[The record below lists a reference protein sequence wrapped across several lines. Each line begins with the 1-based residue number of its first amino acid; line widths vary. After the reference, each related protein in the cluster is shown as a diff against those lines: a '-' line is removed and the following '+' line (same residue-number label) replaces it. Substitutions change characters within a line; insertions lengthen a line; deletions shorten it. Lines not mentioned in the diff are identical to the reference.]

1 MALTCPNKNTKEW
14 RRLSANRPDVDSYIW
29 AKYDGLIPEL
39 EYTNPSQRPG
49 FKISNS
55 ATDANLSKEQ
65 VDSMY
70 EDYSKM
76 MNRKR
81 KGFELTRDA
90 FDNAF
95 RKLSLLQIGDSKILG
110 EWDIKNNLFKGR
122 VISSPSIRTLVK
134 DMQDIKSSVNFMASV
149 PPDMGKM
156 LDRLGF
162 VSVEQSKS
170 FDFERKDKDGNIIV
184 SEAMEKS
191 LYFSDELLIEKVF
204 GTTKDKVDVDA
215 IQQYDSFFSKVSIMT
230 NIINGLQAN
239 QPANKIADE
248 LKRLSIYDQSAAKI
262 IRKYSQFVKDSKR
275 NALIESLMFYKGIY
289 AENNFKH
296 FSDKEL
302 KTKKDFLIS
311 EVKNINLS
319 SPTEQDR
326 TNLKQKI
333 KSLKAELAI
342 IEKENKGSRKYFE
355 QIERI
360 EIEELRLKGVNSNLL
375 NPTKRSTSLAET
387 NLPYDVESREIQKI
401 NETFE
406 FVEVIN
412 QLVRTIERA
421 AANKFVDIDTLS
433 APKVYDEVD
442 GELNKT
448 LVQYLSKFGIKT
460 EMLENIQEELN
471 IDSYATA
478 DILNK
483 ILYSDKNDQTE
494 LPQKASELIV
504 YMMQFNPAVTEIMKY
519 MDTKSMFRRGAISK
533 SEKLKVIADLL
544 AAELSKKTGTEIPKT
559 LSDKLKMLFKQF
571 LSFLSVSGQARV
583 NRKIGYI
590 ADQVLLQNQS
600 LITASVFKPGKFGM
614 KTMQVSLQDA
624 IESDEFGDGIIE
636 KLSKTGFMLVGSTA
650 IGEQG
655 IIKRPNENLLHDI
668 DVASPFKR
676 QKTVI
681 DFKKAYPNAIKVR
694 SIFSQDQVTDS
705 YLIVPEGYKV
715 ENLEMPT
722 IDGKITLQSYD
733 IMDSKGVRRGTFRR
747 DKNGNEAKEN
757 NLGIEGKVIDLFSYW
772 GEAPDNSLISEGI
785 QISHWVEIFKAKLGY
800 ARYKDIWDYN
810 RFIPYDRMEELGL
823 TDPRE
828 VVSETPNVMNQVAG
842 TEGTVA
848 SPQVLEKVKKVLEKM
863 GVKVQDILE
872 YAKGNPAVNISNVNA
887 LADLGAGIIGLA
899 EGKEDVSLTEEM
911 VHIATAILEQ
921 KNPKLITEL
930 ISKIGGYKIYK
941 DTLAEYRDLKAYQLP
956 NGKPDIRKIKK
967 EAVDKLI
974 AEIIVGGDVE
984 AYTEDVR
991 SLARRMWD
999 TITAWFRGQY
1009 KKANIDIFSETADAV
1024 IGGDFEGSVIDLNSK
1039 EIYYQATPQQEKF
1052 QRLIEQT
1059 RGTLRKIETNEEVD
1073 PLLAD
1078 EEKAT
1083 SYYELLVNGKYER
1096 ITKRVTDRVKIWY
1109 RQRFGDTVFSEDEKR
1124 DNEVKRSL
1132 GTKYHD
1138 FFDIDIHQR
1147 FFNPDGT
1154 RRVNPGERPVYDND
1168 LDNKVYTKLEKY
1180 YTDLIAS
1187 FSENGKNPLVFSE
1200 LQVYDKKEKEAGT
1213 IDLLIVEE
1221 DGTAHIYDWKFMSV
1235 AQGAEDVAWFKQ
1247 GAYDVQL
1254 GRYKN
1259 ILINNYGIK
1268 KIGKNRAIPIVM
1280 NLKRENFQDPTSGLE
1295 LKGIKIGSVNPN
1307 KIEDLTITPVSEQSE
1322 STGNEKLD
1330 DLLGELNAVY
1340 SQISKTVVTNDQ
1352 ESLYKIERMN
1362 ILKKAMRLL
1371 QSQQQMEPLVD
1382 AIKVMQRAGENIIAE
1397 YKTSYEGRPANDK
1410 DLTDSELSDFSANM
1424 TEYIASSEVFGSI
1437 AVVLGDMIYNEEMD
1451 NLLSPEEVE
1460 SRKAKKGEM
1469 EQQSLAIQ
1477 RSRIDIIKIS
1487 GKFADKFIGQR
1498 NLVSGLMNPE
1508 RVVKGMASLFKST
1521 SEIGLKALDIL
1532 FTMANRAMGFA
1543 NQDSLNQVN
1552 ELLEIRDRIKASG
1565 GDLRK
1570 KVLQIYQKDDKGKI
1584 VNKLIYK
1591 YQRKFFDDAKSN
1603 AAEGRRSKKWIN
1615 DNIDVD
1621 AYKEEAGKILEERV
1635 RRINQT
1641 QPDETLKKK
1650 MILEEYQKWDI
1661 SRSDFNGYGN
1671 FVIKRHPLPKWESQ
1685 EYLNL
1690 KKDKDLFDLYNFI
1703 TKINNSAS
1711 DTGYLNN
1718 AVQSTFLP
1726 FVRKTSAER
1735 ITWDGSLTSINNF
1748 GAKLTV
1754 QADEVGYG
1762 SINELTGEI
1771 ENSVPKYYTNDFS
1784 FQEDGTNDYSDVSMD
1799 LFKNMIMYINHSN
1812 KYKYLTSV
1820 ENQLLLVKTQEKFK
1834 KHLQTT
1840 AFSKASKKDGKVVE
1854 RKGNQN
1860 NIEVI
1865 DQFFRNILY
1874 GQKYA
1879 LDDSDVDIPMV
1890 PSMIKGVSKIIN
1902 TASKAI
1908 TGKEVIKEG
1917 ATPTTGSL
1925 IKLMDFLNRYVQI
1938 KSLGFKSISGA
1949 ANYFGGNL
1957 QISAIAGKYFDTREV
1972 VKYQGKLLG
1981 NRFKNDEERNMFIQ
1995 LIDTFMPMKD
2005 DPTYDKMRESGMSFL
2020 TRRNWS
2026 DILFVWFRQPEQHL
2040 EKSIF
2045 AALLDNMMI
2054 EDGKIVNIR
2063 DFVKSKYKNRYDS
2076 SAEFRSV
2083 KSKIDQEISQLKKT
2097 RSINAIKKLE
2107 NGKLVIPGLDLSNR
2121 EELQRLTTVAREIA
2135 RTATGGATEFDNI
2148 RANMNVWTKS
2158 LMVFKGWIPKLALT
2172 RFGEFRKVADNFS
2185 VEIDA
2190 DGLTTGERYDLGRA
2204 KMFFGD
2210 FTSFIIIPKIK
2221 TIIDTLKVTEA
2232 GIEKI
2237 DEMFEKYQKQHEE
2250 TFGEPA
2256 NITREDFADL
2266 VRSNLRNQIKELVL
2280 LISLISM
2287 SIALGWLAPDDDEDR
2302 AAKNKF
2308 RYFQKVLDKF
2318 ISEVGFFYNPAE
2330 MASTLDGGMPAIGF
2344 FTDVQRAIT
2353 HFTKET
2359 TGYDLFKPGK
2369 TPEEVRKTAQPVKNI
2384 MKLFPVSNSLLP
2396 ILASFDAEFAKEMD
2410 ITISNTSR

>member
-14 RRLSANRPDVDSYIW
+14 KRLSSNRPDVDSYIW

-39 EYTNPSQRPG
+39 EYTNPSQRAN

-81 KGFELTRDA
+81 QGFELTRDA
-90 FDNAF
+90 FDRAF
-95 RKLSLLQIGDSKILG
+95 KSLSLLQIGGSKILG
-110 EWDIKNNLFKGR
+110 EWDLKNNLFKGR

-134 DMQDIKSSVNFMASV
+134 DMQDIKSSLNFMASV

-170 FDFERKDKDGNIIV
+170 FDFERKDKDGNIIA
-184 SEAMEKS
+184 SEVMEKS

-215 IQQYDSFFSKVSIMT
+215 VVQYDSFFSKVSIMT
-230 NIINGLQAN
+230 NIINGLETN

-262 IRKYSQFVKDSKR
+262 IRKYSQFVKDSNR
-275 NALIESLMFYKGIY
+275 NALIESLMFYKGLY
-289 AENNFKH
+289 KENRFKQL
-296 FSDKEL
+296 SDQQINTTKEA
-302 KTKKDFLIS
+302 LIS
-311 EVKNINLS
+311 EIENSDL
-319 SPTEQDR
+319 SPTVKSTE
-326 TNLKQKI
+326 I
-333 KSLKAELAI
+333 K
-342 IEKENKGSRKYFE
+342 
-355 QIERI
+355 
-360 EIEELRLKGVNSNLL
+360 
-375 NPTKRSTSLAET
+375 
-387 NLPYDVESREIQKI
+387 KI
-401 NETFE
+401 NENYE

-433 APKVYDEVD
+433 APKVYNEVD
-442 GELNKT
+442 SELNKT

-483 ILYSDKNDQTE
+483 ILYSDKNNQEE
-494 LPQKASELIV
+494 LPQKASEFIV

-519 MDTKSMFRRGAISK
+519 MDTKSMFRRGVISK
-533 SEKLKVIADLL
+533 SEKLKAIADLL
-544 AAELSKKTGTEIPKT
+544 AVELSKKTGTEIPKT
-559 LSDKLKMLFKQF
+559 LSDKLKMLFRQF

-590 ADQVLLQNQS
+590 ADQVLLQNQA

-614 KTMQVSLQDA
+614 KTMQVSLKDA
-624 IESDEFGDGIIE
+624 IEADEFGDSIIDN
-636 KLSKTGFMLVGSTA
+636 LSSDGFILVGSTA

-655 IIKRPNENLLHDI
+655 VIKRPNENLLHDI

-676 QKTVI
+676 QETITK
-681 DFKKAYPNAIKVR
+681 FKKAYPNAIKVR

-733 IMDSKGVRRGTFRR
+733 IVNSKGERKGTFRR
-747 DKNGNEAKEN
+747 DKNGNESPEN
-757 NLGIEGKVIDLFSYW
+757 NDGIEGKVIDLFSYW
-772 GEAPDNSLISEGI
+772 QTAPTKFFESSNVIISN
-785 QISHWVEIFKAKLGY
+785 WVDIFRAKLGY

-810 RFIPYDRMEELGL
+810 RFIPYDRMEELGI

-828 VVSETPNVMNQVAG
+828 SNEVMNQVAG
-842 TEGTVA
+842 TEGTAA

-872 YAKGNPAVNISNVNA
+872 YAKGNPAIDVSNVNA
-887 LADLGAGIIGLA
+887 LADLAAGIIGVA
-899 EGKEDVSLTEEM
+899 EGKEGVALTEEM
-911 VHIATAILEQ
+911 VHIATAIIEQ

-930 ISKIGGYKIYK
+930 ISKVGGFKIYK
-941 DTLAEYRDLKAYQLP
+941 DTLAEYRDLKEYQLP

-974 AEIIVGGDVE
+974 AEIIVDGDVE
-984 AYTEDVR
+984 SYTEDTR
-991 SLARRMWD
+991 SLVRRMLD
-999 TITAWFRGQY
+999 AISDWFRGQY
-1009 KKANIDIFSETADAV
+1009 KKANIDIFSETAESV
-1024 IGGDFEGSVIDLNSK
+1024 IGGDFEGSVIDLDST

-1052 QRLIEQT
+1052 QRLVEQT
-1059 RGTLRKIETNEEVD
+1059 KNELRKIESNEPVD

-1083 SYYELLVNGKYER
+1083 SYYELLVDGKYQR
-1096 ITKRVTDRVKIWY
+1096 ITKRVTDRVKTWY
-1109 RQRFGDTVFSEDEKR
+1109 RQRFGDTVFSEDDKK
-1124 DNEVKRSL
+1124 DNEVKREL
-1132 GTKYHD
+1132 GTQYHGYFED
-1138 FFDIDIHQR
+1138 AHAR
-1147 FFNPDGT
+1147 FFNSDGT
-1154 RRVNPGERPVYDND
+1154 RRVNPGPRPDIEGDLNNKIYD
-1168 LDNKVYTKLEKY
+1168 KLEKY

-1221 DGTAHIYDWKFMSV
+1221 DGTANIYDWKFMSV
-1235 AQGAEDVAWFKQ
+1235 AQGADDVAWFKQ
-1247 GAYDVQL
+1247 GAYNVQL

-1259 ILINNYGIK
+1259 ILLDNYGVK
-1268 KIGKNRAIPIVM
+1268 KVSKNRAVPIIM
-1280 NLKRENFQDPTSGLE
+1280 NLKRENFQDPSSKLE
-1295 LKGIKIGSVNPN
+1295 LKGIKIGSVNP
-1307 KIEDLTITPVSEQSE
+1307 KGMEDLTITPVSEQSE

-1330 DLLGELNAVY
+1330 DLLDELNGVFN
-1340 SQISKTVVTNDQ
+1340 QISKTVATDDQ
-1352 ESLYKIERMN
+1352 GYLYKIERMN
-1362 ILKKAMRLL
+1362 ILKRAMRLL

-1382 AIKVMQRAGENIIAE
+1382 AIKVMQREGENIIAE
-1397 YKTSYEGRPANDK
+1397 YKTAYEGRPANDK
-1410 DLTDSELSDFSANM
+1410 DLTDETLSDFSANM

-1437 AVVLGDMIYNEEMD
+1437 AVVLGDMIYNEEMG

-1460 SRKAKKGEM
+1460 SRKTKKREM

-1477 RSRIDIIKIS
+1477 RSRKDIIKIS

-1543 NQDSLNQVN
+1543 NEDSLNEVN

-1565 GDLRK
+1565 GNLRK
-1570 KVLQIYQKDDKGKI
+1570 KVQQIYQRDNDGNI

-1591 YQRKFFDDAKSN
+1591 YDRRFFDEAKSN
-1603 AAEGRRSKKWIN
+1603 AAEGRRSKKWLN
-1615 DNIDVD
+1615 ENIDID
-1621 AYKEEAGKILEERV
+1621 AYKKESNDILKERI
-1635 RRINQT
+1635 RRLEQT
-1641 QPDETLKKK
+1641 QPDETLRKKL
-1650 MILEEYQKWDI
+1650 ILEEKKKWDI
-1661 SRSDFNGYGN
+1661 TRPDFNGYGN
-1671 FVIKRHPLPKWESQ
+1671 WVIKRHPLPKWESKQ
-1685 EYLNL
+1685 YSDL

-1703 TKINNSAS
+1703 VKVNTKAN

-1718 AVQSTFLP
+1718 AIQSTFLP
-1726 FVRKTSAER
+1726 FVRKSSAER
-1735 ITWDGSLTSINNF
+1735 LAWDGSLTSVNNF
-1748 GAKLTV
+1748 GASLTV

-1771 ENSVPKYYTNDFS
+1771 ENAVPKYYTSDFS
-1784 FQEDGTNDYSDVSMD
+1784 VRDEGPNDYSDVSMD

-1840 AFSKASKKDGKVVE
+1840 AFSKASRKDGKVVE
-1854 RKGNQN
+1854 RKGNQSN
-1860 NIEVI
+1860 TEVI
-1865 DQFFRNILY
+1865 DQFYRNILY

-1890 PSMIKGVSKIIN
+1890 PSLIKGVTKIVN
-1902 TASKAI
+1902 SASKAI
-1908 TGKEVIKEG
+1908 TGKEIIQEG

-1925 IKLMDFLNRYVQI
+1925 VKFMDFLNRYVQI

-1957 QISAIAGKYFDTREV
+1957 QISALAGKYFDTREV

-1981 NRFKNDEERNMFIQ
+1981 NRFKNDDERNMFIQ
-1995 LIDTFMPMKD
+1995 LIDTFMPLKD
-2005 DPTYDKMRESGMSFL
+2005 DPTYDKEREAGMNFL

-2045 AALLDNMMI
+2045 AALLDNMMV

-2063 DFVKSKYKNRYDS
+2063 DFVKSKYKNRYNS

-2083 KSKIDQEISQLKKT
+2083 KPKIDQEISQLKKT

-2107 NGKLVIPGLDLSNR
+2107 DGKLVIPGLDLSNR

-2210 FTSFIIIPKIK
+2210 FTSFIIVPKIK

-2237 DEMFEKYQKQHEE
+2237 DEMFEKYQKKHEE

-2266 VRSNLRNQIKELVL
+2266 VRSNLKNQIKELVL
-2280 LISLISM
+2280 LLSLIAM
-2287 SIALGWLAPDDDEDR
+2287 SIAMGWMGPDDDEDR

-2308 RYFQKVLDKF
+2308 RYFQKILDKF

-2344 FTDVQRAIT
+2344 FTDVQRAVT

-2359 TGYDLFKPGK
+2359 TGYDLFNPGK
-2369 TPEEVRKTAQPVKNI
+2369 TPEEVRKNAQPVKNI

-2396 ILASFDAEFAKEMD
+2396 ILASFDEEFAKEFN
-2410 ITISNTSR
+2410 ITISKTAR

>member
-14 RRLSANRPDVDSYIW
+14 KRLSSNRPDVDSYIW

-39 EYTNPSQRPG
+39 EYTNPSQRAK

-81 KGFELTRDA
+81 KGFDLTRDA

-95 RKLSLLQIGDSKILG
+95 RRGSLLQIGDSKILG

-122 VISSPSIRTLVK
+122 VLSSPSIRTLVK

-170 FDFERKDKDGNIIV
+170 FDFERKDKDGNIIA

-204 GTTKDKVDVDA
+204 GTTKDKVDLDA
-215 IQQYDSFFSKVSIMT
+215 VVQYDSFFSKVSIMT
-230 NIINGLQAN
+230 NIINGLQTN

-248 LKRLSIYDQSAAKI
+248 LKKLSIYDQSAAKI
-262 IRKYSQFVKDSKR
+262 IRKYSQFVKDSNRK
-275 NALIESLMFYKGIY
+275 ALIESLMFYKGLY
-289 AENNFKH
+289 KENKFKQL
-296 FSDKEL
+296 SDQQINTTKEA
-302 KTKKDFLIS
+302 LIS
-311 EVKNINLS
+311 EIENSDLSPSVKSTEIKRINQS
-319 SPTEQDR
+319 
-326 TNLKQKI
+326 
-333 KSLKAELAI
+333 
-342 IEKENKGSRKYFE
+342 Y
-355 QIERI
+355 
-360 EIEELRLKGVNSNLL
+360 
-375 NPTKRSTSLAET
+375 
-387 NLPYDVESREIQKI
+387 
-401 NETFE
+401 E

-412 QLVRTIERA
+412 QLVRTIEIA

-442 GELNKT
+442 SELNKT

-460 EMLENIQEELN
+460 EMLENIQDELN
-471 IDSYATA
+471 IDSYATV

-483 ILYSDKNDQTE
+483 ILYSDKNNQEE
-494 LPQKASELIV
+494 LPQKASEFIV
-504 YMMQFNPAVTEIMKY
+504 YMMQFNPAVTEIMNY
-519 MDTKSMFRRGAISK
+519 MDTKSMFRRGVISK
-533 SEKLKVIADLL
+533 SDKLKAIADLL

-559 LSDKLKMLFKQF
+559 LSDKLKMLFRQF
-571 LSFLSVSGQARV
+571 LSFLSISGQARV

-590 ADQVLLQNQS
+590 ADQVLLQNQA

-624 IESDEFGDGIIE
+624 IEADEFGDSIIN
-636 KLSKTGFMLVGSTA
+636 KLSNIGLILVGSTA
-650 IGEQG
+650 VGQQG
-655 IIKRPNENLLHDI
+655 LIKRPNENLLHDI
-668 DVASPFKR
+668 DVSSPFKR
-676 QKTVI
+676 QKTI
-681 DFKKAYPNAIKVR
+681 KEFKKIYPNAIKVR
-694 SIFSQDQVTDS
+694 SIFNEDQVTDA

-722 IDGKITLQSYD
+722 INGKVTIQSYD
-733 IMDSKGVRRGTFRR
+733 IVNSKGERKGKFRR
-747 DKNGNEAKEN
+747 DKDGKEAKEN
-757 NLGIEGKVIDLFSYW
+757 NIGVQGKVIDLFSYW
-772 GEAPDNSLISEGI
+772 GKSPDNTIISDGI
-785 QISHWVEIFKAKLGY
+785 KISHWVQIFKAKLNY

-810 RFIPYDRMEELGL
+810 RFIPYDRMEELGI
-823 TDPRE
+823 TDTRE

-842 TEGTVA
+842 TEGTAA

-872 YAKGNPAVNISNVNA
+872 YAKSNPAVNISNVNA
-887 LADLGAGIIGLA
+887 LADLAAGIVAVA
-899 EGKEDVSLTEEM
+899 EGKEDVALTEEM
-911 VHIATAILEQ
+911 VHIATAIIEQ
-921 KNPKLITEL
+921 KNPQLVTEM
-930 ISKIGGYKIYK
+930 ISKIGRFKIYK
-941 DTLAEYRDLKAYQLP
+941 DTLAEYRNLKAYQLP

-974 AEIIVGGDVE
+974 AEIIVDGDVE
-984 AYTEDVR
+984 AYTEDTR
-991 SLARRMWD
+991 SLVRRMLD
-999 TITAWFRGQY
+999 AITDWFRGQY
-1009 KKANIDIFSETADAV
+1009 KKANIDIFSETAEAV
-1024 IGGDFEGSVIDLNSK
+1024 IGGDFEGSVIDLDST

-1052 QRLIEQT
+1052 QRLVEQT
-1059 RGTLRKIETNEEVD
+1059 KNQLRKIESYEPVD

-1083 SYYELLVNGKYER
+1083 SYYELLINGKYQR
-1096 ITKRVTDRVKIWY
+1096 VLKRVTDRVKTWY
-1109 RQRFGDTVFSEDEKR
+1109 RQRFGDTVFSEDDKK
-1124 DNEVKRSL
+1124 DNEVKREL
-1132 GTKYHD
+1132 GTKYHGYFED
-1138 FFDIDIHQR
+1138 AHAR
-1147 FFNPDGT
+1147 FFNSDGT
-1154 RRVNPGERPVYDND
+1154 RRVNPGPRPLIEGDLNNKIYD
-1168 LDNKVYTKLEKY
+1168 KLEKY

-1221 DGTAHIYDWKFMSV
+1221 DGTANIYDWKFMSI
-1235 AQGAEDVAWFKQ
+1235 AKGAEDVAWFKQ
-1247 GAYDVQL
+1247 GAYNVQL
-1254 GRYKN
+1254 RRYKN
-1259 ILINNYGIK
+1259 ILIDNYGIK
-1268 KIGKNRAIPIVM
+1268 KIGKNRAIPIIM
-1280 NLKRENFQDPTSGLE
+1280 NLKRENFQDSTSKLE
-1295 LKGIKIGSVNPN
+1295 LKGIKIGSVNP
-1307 KIEDLTITPVSEQSE
+1307 KGIEDLTLTPVSEQSE

-1330 DLLGELNAVY
+1330 DLLEELNAVY
-1340 SQISKTVVTNDQ
+1340 NQISKTVTTNDQ
-1352 ESLYKIERMN
+1352 ERLYKIERMN
-1362 ILKKAMRLL
+1362 IIKKAMRLL
-1371 QSQQQMEPLVD
+1371 QSQLQMEPLID
-1382 AIKVMQRAGENIIAE
+1382 AIKIMQREGENIIAE
-1397 YKTSYEGRPANDK
+1397 YKTAYEGRPANDK
-1410 DLTDSELSDFSANM
+1410 DLTDEKLSEFSANM
-1424 TEYIASSEVFGSI
+1424 NEYIASSEVFGNV
-1437 AVVLGDMIYNEEMD
+1437 AVVLGDMVYNKEMD
-1451 NLLSPEEVE
+1451 ALLSEEE
-1460 SRKAKKGEM
+1460 KKKREERKKEM
-1469 EQQSLAIQ
+1469 EQQSISIQ
-1477 RSRIDIIKIS
+1477 RSRIEIIKIS
-1487 GKFADKFIGQR
+1487 GKFADKFIGER
-1498 NLVSGLMNPE
+1498 NLVTGLMNPE
-1508 RVVKGMASLFKST
+1508 RIVKGAGALFKST
-1521 SEIGLKALDIL
+1521 SEIGLKALDLL

-1543 NQDSLNQVN
+1543 NEDSLNEVN
-1552 ELLEIRDRIKASG
+1552 ELLEIRDRIKAKG
-1565 GDLRK
+1565 GSLRNRVK
-1570 KVLQIYQKDDKGKI
+1570 QIYQKDKDGNI
-1584 VNKLIYK
+1584 VNHLIYR
-1591 YQRKFFDDAKSN
+1591 YNRKFFDDAKSN
-1603 AAEGRRSKKWIN
+1603 AAEGRRSKKWLTE
-1615 DNIDVD
+1615 NIDID
-1621 AYKEEAGKILEERV
+1621 AYKKESNDILKERI
-1635 RRINQT
+1635 RRLEIS
-1641 QPDETLKKK
+1641 QPDETLRNKL
-1650 MILEEYQKWDI
+1650 ILEEKKMWDI
-1661 SRSDFNGYGN
+1661 TRPDFNGYSN
-1671 FVIKRHPLPKWESQ
+1671 FVIRRHPLPKWESQ
-1685 EYLNL
+1685 EYLDL

-1703 TKINNSAS
+1703 LKINKKAN

-1718 AVQSTFLP
+1718 AIQSTFLP
-1726 FVRKTSAER
+1726 FVRKSSAER
-1735 ITWDGSLTSINNF
+1735 MTWDGSLTSISNF

-1762 SINELTGEI
+1762 SINELTGEV
-1771 ENSVPKYYTNDFS
+1771 ENAVPKYYTTDFS
-1784 FQEDGTNDYSDVSMD
+1784 AREDGPNDYSDVSMD

-1812 KYKYLTSV
+1812 KYKYLTSI

-1840 AFSKASKKDGKVVE
+1840 AFSKASRKDGKVVE
-1854 RKGNQN
+1854 RKGNDN
-1860 NIEVI
+1860 NVKII
-1865 DQFFRNILY
+1865 DEFFRNILY

-1879 LDDSDVDIPMV
+1879 LDDSDVNIPMI
-1890 PSMIKGVSKIIN
+1890 PSLIKGVSNIVN
-1902 TASKAI
+1902 TVSKAV
-1908 TGKEVIKEG
+1908 TGKEIIQEG
-1917 ATPTTGSL
+1917 AAPTTGSL
-1925 IKLMDFLNRYVQI
+1925 VKLIDFLNRYVQI

-1957 QISAIAGKYFDTREV
+1957 QISALAGKYFDTREV

-1981 NRFKNDEERNMFIQ
+1981 NRFKNDDERNMFIQ
-1995 LIDTFMPMKD
+1995 LIDTFMPLKD
-2005 DPTYDKMRESGMSFL
+2005 DPTYDKQREAGMSAL

-2026 DILFVWFRQPEQHL
+2026 DILFIWFRQPEQHL

-2045 AALLDNMMI
+2045 AALLDNMMV
-2054 EDGKIVNIR
+2054 ENGKLVNIR
-2063 DFVKSKYKNRYDS
+2063 DFVKSKYKNRYNS
-2076 SAEFRSV
+2076 SSEFRST

-2107 NGKLVIPGLDLSNR
+2107 DGKLVIPGLDLTNR

-2158 LMVFKGWIPKLALT
+2158 FMVFKGWIPKLALT

-2237 DEMFEKYQKQHEE
+2237 NEMFDKYQKQHEE
-2250 TFGEPA
+2250 TFGYPA

-2280 LISLISM
+2280 LISLVSL
-2287 SIALGWLAPDDDEDR
+2287 SIMMGWLAPDDDEDR

-2318 ISEVGFFYNPAE
+2318 ISEVSFFYNPAE
-2330 MASTLDGGMPAIGF
+2330 MASTLDGGVPAIGF
-2344 FTDVQRAIT
+2344 FSDIERAIT

-2369 TPEEVRKTAQPVKNI
+2369 TPEEVRKDAQPVKNI
-2384 MKLFPVSNSLLP
+2384 MKLFPVSNSILP
-2396 ILASFDAEFAKEMD
+2396 ILASFDEEFAKEFN
-2410 ITISNTSR
+2410 ITISKTAR